1 MSGRDSHKYTLT
13 LTPEQAGPF
22 PVSTESLWFDV
33 VAGGLRLRNIPFF
46 VDGLALDDIVTLHA
60 LDDGTWA
67 LDRVVRPSGN
77 STVWIHL
84 DEGRQRPWLDAL
96 ARRTGCRFEGGV
108 IAHYYALNV
117 PPDTDFAA
125 LCAALDEAQESGE
138 VLVDYPCVRH
148 PACD

>member
-1 MSGRDSHKYTLT
+1 MAEVERRKYTLT
-13 LTPEQAGPF
+13 LSAAQAGPF

-33 VAGGLRLRNIPFF
+33 VDAGLRLRNIPFF
-46 VDGLALDDIVTLHA
+46 VDGLALDDVVALRA

-67 LDRVVRPSGN
+67 LDAVLQPSGN

-108 IAHYYALNV
+108 IAHYYALSV
-117 PPDTDFAA
+117 PPDTDFAS
-125 LCAALDEAQESGE
+125 LCAALDEAQASGE

-148 PACD
+148 PACS